1 VKDKYANFAELA
13 KNEKEGKDFL
23 LRCHRRAA
31 NIVVIAP
38 HGGGIEPGT
47 SELAEAIAGDDLS
60 LYVFEGIK
68 KTNNRDLHIT
78 SAHFDEPQCLAYV
91 RAADLVVAVHGE
103 ESKDELVIVGGLDKA
118 KIQVL
123 DDVLRGRG
131 FRVETDGRPGLQA
144 LDQRNICN
152 QGRRGVGL
160 QMELSAGLR
169 QVLFK
174 SLTRAGRQT
183 RKPRFHNFVD
193 AVRAAIL

>member
-1 VKDKYANFAELA
+1 MKDKYANFGELA
-13 KNEKEGKDFL
+13 KNEKDGKDFL
-23 LRCHRRAA
+23 VRCQQRAA

-60 LYVFEGIK
+60 FYVFEGIK
-68 KTNNRDLHIT
+68 SANNRDLHIT
-78 SAHFDEPQCLAYV
+78 STNFDEPQCLACV

-103 ESKDELVIVGGLDKA
+103 ESEEESVLVGGLDKA
-118 KIQVL
+118 RIQL
-123 DDVLRGRG
+123 LHNTLHRNG
-131 FRVETDGRPGLQA
+131 FCVETAERPGLQA
-144 LDQRNICN
+144 LHQNNICN
-152 QGRRGVGL
+152 KGRQRAGL

-169 QVLFK
+169 QGFFE

-183 RKPRFHNFVD
+183 RKQRFYDFVD